1 MAFKDLFTAPK
12 PLIACIHLMP
22 LPGSPRYAGTMREIY
37 DTALAEAAIFAQ
49 YAIDGLIVE
58 NFRDAPFY
66 PHALPAETIAALT
79 AVTREIVRVA
89 PVPVGVNALRNDAQ
103 AALAI
108 ATAAEADFIRVN
120 VHMGT
125 VVSDQ
130 GLIQGN
136 SHATLRLRAA
146 LRSHVLIFADAGVKH
161 ATPLADRGLATEV
174 RDLTER
180 GLVDAII
187 VSGDYTGA
195 AYEPGRCGHGSPAY
209 DSTDSHW
216 QRRDTGQSAAGLRP
230 GGRTDCRK
238 LLQDGRPGGEPGGG
252 SSCQKVYGYAESIAT
267 CAMSTGVRQNATRG
281 APGGHTGVTR
291 AGCLCWG

>member
-1 MAFKDLFTAPK
+1 MAFRDLFTAPK

-22 LPGSPRYAGTMREIY
+22 LPGSPRYASIMREVY
-37 DTALAEAAIFAQ
+37 DTALAEAELFAR
-49 YAIDGLIVE
+49 YPIDGLIVE

-66 PHALPAETIAALT
+66 PRALPAETIAALT
-79 AVTREIVRVA
+79 AVTREVVRVA
-89 PVPVGVNALRNDAQ
+89 QVPVGVNALRNDAQ

-130 GLIQGN
+130 GIIEGA

-146 LRSHVLIFADAGVKH
+146 LRSPVLIFADASVKH
-161 ATPLADRGLATEV
+161 ATPLADRGLATEA

-195 AYEPGRCGHGSPAY
+195 PTHLE
-209 DSTDSHW
+209 D
-216 QRRDTGQSAAGLRP
+216 
-230 GGRTDCRK
+230 
-238 LLQDGRPGGEPGGG
+238 
-252 SSCQKVYGYAESIAT
+252 IA
-267 CAMSTGVRQNATRG
+267 MVRQHTTLPILIGSGATPDNLPHVYAHVDGLIVGSYFKQEGKAENLVEEARVKKFTDTLKALRHASCPQG
-281 APGGHTGVTR
+281 
-291 AGCLCWG
+291 

>member
-1 MAFKDLFTAPK
+1 MAFRDLFSAPK

-22 LPGSPRYAGTMREIY
+22 LPGSPRYAGSMREVY
-37 DTALAEAAIFAQ
+37 DTALAEADLFAR
-49 YAIDGLIVE
+49 YPIDGLIVE

-79 AVTREIVRVA
+79 AVTREVVRVA
-89 PVPVGVNALRNDAQ
+89 QVPVGVNALRNDAQ
-103 AALAI
+103 AAMAI

-130 GLIQGN
+130 GIMQGD

-146 LRSHVLIFADAGVKH
+146 LSSYVLIFADAGVKH
-161 ATPLADRGLATEV
+161 ATPLADRGLAIEA

-187 VSGDYTGA
+187 VSGDYTGEA
-195 AYEPGRCGHGSPAY
+195 TRPEDIDLVRQHTNLPILVGSGATPDNLAHVY
-209 DSTDSHW
+209 AKVD
-216 QRRDTGQSAAGLRP
+216 GLIV
-230 GGRTDCRK
+230 GSYFK
-238 LLQDGRPGGEPGGG
+238 KDGRAENMVEEARVKKFTDRLRALRHA
-252 SSCQKVYGYAESIAT
+252 SC
-267 CAMSTGVRQNATRG
+267 
-281 APGGHTGVTR
+281 P
-291 AGCLCWG
+291 

>member
-1 MAFKDLFTAPK
+1 MAFRDLFTSPK

-22 LPGSPRYAGTMREIY
+22 LPGSPRYAGTMREVY
-37 DTALAEAAIFAQ
+37 DTALMEAEIFAQ

-79 AVTREIVRVA
+79 AITREIVRVA
-89 PVPVGVNALRNDAQ
+89 QVPVGVNALRNDAQ
-103 AALAI
+103 AAMAI
-108 ATAAEADFIRVN
+108 ATATEADFIRVN

-130 GLIQGN
+130 GIIEGT

-146 LRSHVLIFADAGVKH
+146 LRSHVLIFADASVKH
-161 ATPLADRGLATEV
+161 ATPLVDRGLATEV

-195 AYEPGRCGHGSPAY
+195 P
-209 DSTDSHW
+209 T
-216 QRRDTGQSAAGLRP
+216 RP
-230 GGRTDCRK
+230 ED
-238 LLQDGRPGGEPGGG
+238 
-252 SSCQKVYGYAESIAT
+252 IAI
-267 CAMSTGVRQNATRG
+267 VRQHTTLPILIGSGATPDHLPYVYTQVDG
-281 APGGHTGVTR
+281 LIVGSYFKKAGKAENLVEEAHVKKFTDTLR
-291 AGCLCWG
+291 ALRHASCPQG